1 MNRAEQ
7 FVNVAEK
14 YFEIRFKESQE
25 IIHRNFAARRMEVY
39 QNFVNV
45 VHEGILHCQQTSKK
59 IKYIIISIL
68 ESSAL
73 TKSYDLQ
80 VAFYDEKIYA
90 DDTPVYVYWKP
101 LLAFSKLEEDMAF
114 FKQKV
119 SEKEVRVKDY
129 EMDIIREKYLINHY
143 FFILL
148 FLLQIIPDLFVSDKQ
163 CTSIRDD
170 IQVMFG
176 RYMEKSI
183 LIYQSGETT

>member
-1 MNRAEQ
+1 MNRAER

-25 IIHRNFAARRMEVY
+25 IIHRDFVARGMEAY

-45 VHEGILHCQQTSKK
+45 VHEGLAHCQQMSKK
-59 IKYIIISIL
+59 VKYIIISIL
-68 ESSAL
+68 ESSTL

-80 VAFYDEKIYA
+80 VAFYGEKIYA
-90 DDTPVYVYWKP
+90 DDTPVYIYWKP
-101 LLAFSKLEEDMAF
+101 MFAFSKLEEDMAF
-114 FKQKV
+114 FKKKV
-119 SEKEVRVKDY
+119 SEKEVRVRDY

-148 FLLQIIPDLFVSDKQ
+148 FLLQIIPDLFVSDEQ
-163 CTSIRDD
+163 CSSIKDD

-176 RYMEKSI
+176 RYMEKPI

>member
-7 FVNVAEK
+7 FLNVAEK

-25 IIHRNFAARRMEVY
+25 IIHRDFVARRMEAY
-39 QNFVNV
+39 QNFANV
-45 VHEGILHCQQTSKK
+45 VHEGISHCQQISKK
-59 IKYIIISIL
+59 VKYIIISIL
-68 ESSAL
+68 ESSTL

-80 VAFYDEKIYA
+80 VAFYGEKIYA

-101 LLAFSKLEEDMAF
+101 MFVFSKLEEDMAF

-119 SEKEVRVKDY
+119 SEKEVRVRDY
-129 EMDIIREKYLINHY
+129 EMDIIREKYIINHY

-148 FLLQIIPDLFVSDKQ
+148 FLLQIMPDLIVSDEHFSGIK
-163 CTSIRDD
+163 DG

-176 RYMEKSI
+176 RYMEKPI
-183 LIYQSGETT
+183 LIYQSGETA

>member
-14 YFEIRFKESQE
+14 YFRTRFKESQE
-25 IIHRNFAARRMEVY
+25 IILKDFAARRTEAY

-45 VHEGILHCQQTSKK
+45 VHEGIEHCQQMSKK
-59 IKYIIISIL
+59 VKYVIISIL
-68 ESSAL
+68 ESSTL

-80 VAFYDEKIYA
+80 VTFYNEKIYA
-90 DDTPVYVYWKP
+90 DDAPVYVYWKP
-101 LLAFSKLEEDMAF
+101 MFIFSKLEEDMAF
-114 FKQKV
+114 FKKKV
-119 SEKEVRVKDY
+119 LEKEVRVKDY

-148 FLLQIIPDLFVSDKQ
+148 FLLQIVPDLFASDEQ
-163 CTSIRDD
+163 CSSFKDD
-170 IQVMFG
+170 IRVMFG
-176 RYMEKSI
+176 RYMEKPI

>member
-1 MNRAEQ
+1 MGRAEQ
-7 FVNVAEK
+7 FVEMAEK
-14 YFEIRFKESQE
+14 YFEVRFKESQE
-25 IIHRNFAARRMEVY
+25 KIYRDFEERRTEVY

-45 VHEGILHCQQTSKK
+45 IYEGIAQCQQMSKK
-59 IKYIIISIL
+59 VKYIIISIL
-68 ESSAL
+68 ESSTM

-101 LLAFSKLEEDMAF
+101 MLAFSKLEEDMAF
-114 FKQKV
+114 FKQIV

-148 FLLQIIPDLFVSDKQ
+148 FLLQIVPDLFANDKQ
-163 CTSIRDD
+163 CSSIKNDF
-170 IQVMFG
+170 QVMFG
-176 RYMEKSI
+176 RYMEKTI

>member
-1 MNRAEQ
+1 MSRAEQ
-7 FVNVAEK
+7 FVEVAEK
-14 YFEIRFKESQE
+14 YFEVRFKESQE
-25 IIHRNFAARRMEVY
+25 KIYRDFEKRRTEVY
-39 QNFVNV
+39 QNLVNV
-45 VHEGILHCQQTSKK
+45 IYEGIAQCQQMSKK
-59 IKYIIISIL
+59 VKYIIISIL
-68 ESSAL
+68 ESSTI

-101 LLAFSKLEEDMAF
+101 MLTFSKLEEDMAF

-148 FLLQIIPDLFVSDKQ
+148 FLLQIVPGLFANDKQ
-163 CTSIRDD
+163 CSSITNDF
-170 IQVMFG
+170 QVMFG
-176 RYMEKSI
+176 RYMEKTI